1 MVHALIDGEAT
12 ILPFARGGTSSAR
25 AMGDSLIMP
34 MQPRQLSLPHDL
46 PHALA
51 LADVSALSIPHVADW
66 PYRFSSWALDNP
78 LNAHA
83 WVDAS
88 SHLLG
93 WAVMQTPFWAI
104 DCIVHPDAPSW
115 LYPAM
120 LAWAQARAGAMAAV
134 GEGRPM
140 WFVSIATACVNQRR
154 DLTAGGFE
162 DVSEA
167 GEDAWSKVVFELAD
181 DRVLV
186 PLPLPHGLQIR
197 SLKLDSEIQAYVD
210 LHREVFQS
218 DSMTSGWRTNIT
230 HMPDYRN
237 ELDLVISSAQGELRG
252 FCVAWLRHVATGE
265 TVGQIEPLGVRER
278 YRGQKLSRALVA
290 EAIRRLRTQ
299 GARRIYVETD
309 KQRSAAMA
317 AYTSMGFQRAHDVLV
332 YRYVVADH

>member
-1 MVHALIDGEAT
+1 MAT
-12 ILPFARGGTSSAR
+12 H
-25 AMGDSLIMP
+25 
-34 MQPRQLSLPHDL
+34 QRQLHVPNDL
-46 PHALA
+46 PHVLA
-51 LADVSALSIPHVADW
+51 LADISALNIPHIADW

-78 LNAHA
+78 LNAQA

-88 SHLLG
+88 SQLLG

-104 DCIVHPDAPSW
+104 DCLVHPAAPAQ
-115 LYPAM
+115 LYAEM
-120 LAWAQARAGAMAAV
+120 LAWAQARAAELAAL

-140 WFVSIATACVNQRR
+140 WFVSIARACLNQRR
-154 DLTAGGFE
+154 DLTAHGFE

-167 GEDAWSKVVFELAD
+167 SEDAWSKVVFELID
-181 DRVLV
+181 DRLLE
-186 PLPLPHGLQIR
+186 PIQPPTGLQIR
-197 SLKLDSEIQAYVD
+197 SLNLRSEIQAYVD

-218 DSMTSGWRTNIT
+218 DSMTSGWRTTIT

-237 ELDLVISSAQGELRG
+237 ELDLVISSAQGELHG

-278 YRGQKLSRALVA
+278 YRGQKLSRALLA

-309 KQRSAAMA
+309 KQRSAAIA

-332 YRYVVADH
+332 YRSVVADH